1 MIMNIW
7 EKIQYLVCSSYFP
20 HWFSPKF
27 EHRSLSNHSMKERS
41 NGKTELKAIQY
52 LIFPIKT
59 HPHTQTM
66 YYKLST
72 VFHVLKSFSNSRIAS
87 MDTFIKLNNKK
98 AVCRKKRFI
107 MLCFSIFTLD
117 SIFPGVVPFISKS
130 SKLQSLSVPS
140 SKYCERRWVNYSFA
154 VKFYPL
160 RDERNLSVITWTVLS
175 CKACENT
182 LYPVGTESKI
192 PFWGHRMSFWWTTVS
207 LSVDYTLFNYSLQI
221 HKRS

>member
-1 MIMNIW
+1 MNIW

-20 HWFSPKF
+20 TDFPQSLNIGVFQIILWKKEAMEKLNEKLFNIWF
-27 EHRSLSNHSMKERS
+27 
-41 NGKTELKAIQY
+41 
-52 LIFPIKT
+52 FPIKT
-59 HPHTQTM
+59 HPHIQTM

-98 AVCRKKRFI
+98 AVCRKKKKRFI

-117 SIFPGVVPFISKS
+117 SILPGVVPFISKS
-130 SKLQSLSVPS
+130 SKLQPLSVLS
-140 SKYCERRWVNYSFA
+140 SNYCERRWVNYSFA
-154 VKFYPL
+154 IKFSPPW
-160 RDERNLSVITWTVLS
+160 DERNLSVITWTVLS

-192 PFWGHRMSFWWTTVS
+192 PFWGHRMSF
-207 LSVDYTLFNYSLQI
+207 
-221 HKRS
+221 

>member
-1 MIMNIW
+1 MNIW

-27 EHRSLSNHSMKERS
+27 EHRSLSNHSMKEGS
-41 NGKTELKAIQY
+41 NGKTEWKAIQY

-130 SKLQSLSVPS
+130 SKLQSFSVPS

-154 VKFYPL
+154 VKFYPPQ
-160 RDERNLSVITWTVLS
+160 DERNLSVITWTVLS